1 MADHRGENIQTL
13 LGDALRDT
21 TDLARKELALFKAEM
36 AQNVRNL
43 AMGLAMFVAAA
54 VFAIICISLLTQ
66 SLVEWLATKVNSDAL
81 ASLIVAVIMGAI
93 AGGLILYGRSK
104 MSAST
109 LTPDRTIRNVQRD
122 TAVLSERVSQFGAV
136 LERAVGAVRRNPVPA
151 MLAAAGLGWLFYR
164 VAQDSRRPDLSW
176 AGKMEEE
183 SVPVLVTGQDRVYDP
198 DSSPRHPTQDLVE
211 TRRDM
216 SARA

>member
-1 MADHRGENIQTL
+1 VTQIERLEEEVERSRARLEETIDAIQGRL
-13 LGDALRDT
+13 SVSRLIDD
-21 TDLARKELALFKAEM
+21 
-36 AQNVRNL
+36 
-43 AMGLAMFVAAA
+43 AMG
-54 VFAIICISLLTQ
+54 SLR
-66 SLVEWLATKVNSDAL
+66 K
-81 ASLIVAVIMGAI
+81 
-93 AGGLILYGRSK
+93 
-104 MSAST
+104 
-109 LTPDRTIRNVQRD
+109 
-122 TAVLSERVSQFGAV
+122 SQFGAV

-164 VAQDSRRPDLSW
+164 VALDSRRPDLSW

>member
-1 MADHRGENIQTL
+1 MTQIERLEEEIERSRARLEETIDAIQGRL
-13 LGDALRDT
+13 SVSRLIDD
-21 TDLARKELALFKAEM
+21 
-36 AQNVRNL
+36 
-43 AMGLAMFVAAA
+43 AMG
-54 VFAIICISLLTQ
+54 SLR
-66 SLVEWLATKVNSDAL
+66 K
-81 ASLIVAVIMGAI
+81 
-93 AGGLILYGRSK
+93 
-104 MSAST
+104 
-109 LTPDRTIRNVQRD
+109 
-122 TAVLSERVSQFGAV
+122 SQFGAV

-164 VAQDSRRPDLSW
+164 VALDSRRPDLSW

>member
-1 MADHRGENIQTL
+1 MRQIERLQQDVERSRARLDQTIEEIQDRL
-13 LGDALRDT
+13 SVSGMIDNAVGSLR
-21 TDLARKELALFKAEM
+21 K
-36 AQNVRNL
+36 
-43 AMGLAMFVAAA
+43 
-54 VFAIICISLLTQ
+54 CH
-66 SLVEWLATKVNSDAL
+66 
-81 ASLIVAVIMGAI
+81 
-93 AGGLILYGRSK
+93 
-104 MSAST
+104 
-109 LTPDRTIRNVQRD
+109 
-122 TAVLSERVSQFGAV
+122 FGAV
-136 LERAVGAVRRNPVPA
+136 LERAVETVRRNPVPA
-151 MLAAAGLGWLFYR
+151 MVTAAGLGWLFYR

>member
-1 MADHRGENIQTL
+1 VTQIERLEEEIERSRARLEETIDAIQGRL
-13 LGDALRDT
+13 SVSRLIDD
-21 TDLARKELALFKAEM
+21 
-36 AQNVRNL
+36 
-43 AMGLAMFVAAA
+43 AMG
-54 VFAIICISLLTQ
+54 SLR
-66 SLVEWLATKVNSDAL
+66 K
-81 ASLIVAVIMGAI
+81 
-93 AGGLILYGRSK
+93 
-104 MSAST
+104 
-109 LTPDRTIRNVQRD
+109 
-122 TAVLSERVSQFGAV
+122 SQFGAV

-151 MLAAAGLGWLFYR
+151 MVAAAGLGWLFYR